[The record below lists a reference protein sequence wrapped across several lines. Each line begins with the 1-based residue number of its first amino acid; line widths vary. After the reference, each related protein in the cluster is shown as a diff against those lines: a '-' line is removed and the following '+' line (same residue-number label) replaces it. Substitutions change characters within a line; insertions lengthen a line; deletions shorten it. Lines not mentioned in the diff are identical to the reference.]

1 MFSSGRLKRPLSF
14 FRLFKFSLYI
24 ITTDTMRIL
33 RLVIYPVI
41 FTFILTSGFCQ
52 NSILWEVSGNDLP
65 HSSFL
70 LGTLKFIG
78 EKEYILHEK
87 IIDKLKV
94 SSLFAIEDEVNHHA
108 QHELNKAIHFAKGQ
122 SLRDVLTTNEYKKVE
137 SLFEREFN
145 ISGKKF
151 NKKYAKLKPL
161 ALSITM
167 TRLALHED
175 IKFYDIELLKLAKD
189 LKIPTYSLEP
199 IEREA
204 VAFNAFP
211 VEAQATALMNSIDNF
226 PNQKSEFEK
235 LEEAYA
241 NGDINRVFEYSL
253 HPFEKNELFIEEFYF
268 KRNEEWL
275 PKLEKMFSES
285 KSFVTVGVTH
295 LKGERGLLNL
305 LRANG
310 YTVTPIPVND

>member
-1 MFSSGRLKRPLSF
+1 
-14 FRLFKFSLYI
+14 
-24 ITTDTMRIL
+24 MRIL
-33 RLVIYPVI
+33 RLALFPII
-41 FTFILTSGFCQ
+41 LTFILTPGFSQ

-70 LGTLKFIG
+70 LGSLKFIG
-78 EKEYILHEK
+78 EKEYILHNE
-87 IIDKLKV
+87 INDKLKD
-94 SSLFAIEDEVNHHA
+94 SKLFAIEDEVNHHA

-122 SLRDVLTTNEYKKVE
+122 SLHDVLTADEYKRVE
-137 SLFEREFN
+137 SFFESEFN
-145 ISGKKF
+145 ISKKKF
-151 NKKYAKLKPL
+151 SKKYANLKPL

-175 IKFYDIELLKLAKD
+175 VKFYDIELLKLAND
-189 LKIPTYSLEP
+189 LRIPTYSLEP

-204 VAFNAFP
+204 EAFNAFP
-211 VEAQATALMNSIDNF
+211 VETQATALMHSIDNF
-226 PNQKSEFEK
+226 PNQKTEYEK

-241 NGDINRVFEYSL
+241 EGDIDRVFEYSL
-253 HPFEKNELFIEEFYF
+253 HPFEKNELFIEEFYY

-305 LRANG
+305 LRSKG
-310 YTVTPIPVND
+310 YTVTPIPVTD